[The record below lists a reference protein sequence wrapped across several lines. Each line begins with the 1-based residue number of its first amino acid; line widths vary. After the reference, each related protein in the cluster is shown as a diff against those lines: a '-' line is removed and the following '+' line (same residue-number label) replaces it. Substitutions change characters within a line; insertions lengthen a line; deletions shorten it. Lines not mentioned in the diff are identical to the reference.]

1 MASVEGICAK
11 KNEEE
16 HCYLYKIEGSCGR
29 VYESELTGRWGKT
42 FGSRN
47 DWLKRRLF
55 YRLENPCF

>member
-1 MASVEGICAK
+1 MASVEGICFK

-29 VYESELTGRWGKT
+29 MYESELTGRWGKT

-47 DWLKRRLF
+47 DWLK
-55 YRLENPCF
+55 